1 MDVSNDIRAGDDQQV
16 IVAPQLMRVL
26 LVAIAPEV
34 LLSQPEAAAHET
46 QLQCHRPQHQ
56 KHYFIQGGAQQS
68 QVLQHDERHD
78 SRLTVEANHMQGCD
92 AITKAF
98 QTMPDTAA
106 TCASWIFMMK
116 DAAGHP
122 SKTLLSN

>member
-1 MDVSNDIRAGDDQQV
+1 VDVGNDIRAGDDQQV

-34 LLSQPEAAAHET
+34 LLSQSEAAAHET
-46 QLQCHRPQHQ
+46 QLQC
-56 KHYFIQGGAQQS
+56 
-68 QVLQHDERHD
+68 QHDERHD

-106 TCASWIFMMK
+106 MCASWIFMMK